1 MDVDNT
7 GNETTTDVQKN
18 GNGTTIQVN
27 NNRNETITDVERKGS
42 WTTIDI
48 MDNNRNRT
56 TMKRTQNSLS
66 KWMLVLIIAG
76 LSLTVICLG
85 VSLAYYLTNENS
97 LCQTDGKLIPPGQ
110 TATPPPFLIS
120 QTDHVMNQS
129 DVTTTR
135 SPHHQD
141 STTIPPPIHH
151 HYNATTVLSD
161 EKIRRYN
168 DIQRQ
173 EEKLLE
179 QTETCRPINQT
190 VPVKALLSPKDHLLD
205 LYLLTKHVALPLCN
219 GRWCGYN
226 NNNNKGWDGVCREG
240 FCRPIQQGTVKKQ
253 LMIWN
258 PSTERMEEHSREFD
272 YHQICECSQGGTQ
285 PHTHTH
291 VAQAR
296 DG

>member
-7 GNETTTDVQKN
+7 GNETTTHVQIN
-18 GNGTTIQVN
+18 GNETTIEVN
-27 NNRNETITDVERKGS
+27 NNRNETTTDVERKGNG
-42 WTTIDI
+42 TTIDI
-48 MDNNRNRT
+48 MDNNGNRT

-66 KWMLVLIIAG
+66 KWKLVLIIAG
-76 LSLTVICLG
+76 LSVTVIGLG
-85 VSLAYYLTNENS
+85 VSLAYHLMNENS
-97 LCQTDGKLIPPGQ
+97 LCQTDGKLLPPGQ

-135 SPHHQD
+135 CHHHQD

-161 EKIRRYN
+161 EKIRRYY

-205 LYLLTKHVALPLCN
+205 LYLLIKHVALPLCN
-219 GRWCGYN
+219 GRWCGHN
-226 NNNNKGWDGVCREG
+226 NNNNNNNRGWDGVCREG

-258 PSTERMEEHSREFD
+258 PSTERMEEHSREPQ
-272 YHQICECSQGGTQ
+272 HR
-285 PHTHTH
+285 P
-291 VAQAR
+291 
-296 DG
+296 